1 MGNNLEKFKKDN
13 IENVKVGFLLELGFK
28 QEEIHSQLKNFISFL
43 EDNKNFLRNVDLY
56 CLTESI
62 ENFSDLFLNFTDV
75 IYKDVDFNEIH
86 CKYHKKFF

>member
-1 MGNNLEKFKKDN
+1 MGKKLEKFKKDN
-13 IENVKVGFLLELGFK
+13 FENMKIGFLLELGFK
-28 QEEIHSQLKNFISFL
+28 QEEINLQLKNFIEFL
-43 EDNKNFLRNVDLY
+43 KENKEFLKNVDLY